1 MAEFAALLMGVLRN
15 AWQVLAALLV
25 ALVGLAMLYR
35 VTEAA
40 AAASLGG
47 SDSMADALAA
57 GGTVLAIALFGFLGV
72 PALSQA
78 VRVSVGTCG
87 QIDPALQDMGNLAA
101 ALVGG
106 LAALRMLGSAVQG
119 ALAAGMGAPHAM
131 SQAIVTCAEAL
142 VGMAI
147 AAVIVPLTAA
157 FLTC

>member
-1 MAEFAALLMGVLRN
+1 MAEFGALLMGVLRS

-25 ALVGLAMLYR
+25 VLAGLAMLYR
-35 VTEAA
+35 VAEGA
-40 AAASLGG
+40 AAASIGG
-47 SDSMADALAA
+47 SDAMANALAA
-57 GGTVLAIALFGFLGV
+57 GGAVLTIALFGFLGV

-87 QIDPALQDMGNLAA
+87 PMDPALQDMGNLAA
-101 ALVGG
+101 GLVGG
-106 LAALRMLGSAVQG
+106 LAALRMLAGAVQG
-119 ALAAGMGAPHAM
+119 VLAAGMGAPHAM

-147 AAVIVPLTAA
+147 AVVIVPLAAA